1 MHRRKFLH
9 LANTFFLSLSGLN
22 ALNAKDITIDFKGI
36 KIGYLPITDHL
47 LIIAKTFRNANF
59 IPIKFASWS
68 DLSEALRTK
77 SIDGAFILTP
87 LALKLAS
94 QKVKIKAILA
104 AHRNGSALIVKKGLI
119 QEDNQPH
126 IRSLKGLKIAIP
138 SRFSTHY
145 LLLADLLSQSNLTP
159 NDIKLIDMSPP
170 EMVSALK
177 NKSID
182 GFIVAEPFGIAA
194 QTNNIGDLFILSKDI
209 IPNHI
214 CCLLTFHTEVL
225 QNQKQAIM
233 AITKDFL
240 ETALFIQ
247 KQPQKAADLSTKFL
261 GQRPTLIQ
269 NLLLQNDR
277 VIYNNL
283 AIKEED
289 ITRTLL
295 DMQKYKIENL
305 HQNFEEFVDSNFI
318 QNAFYESLENE

>member
-1 MHRRKFLH
+1 MHRRNFLY
-9 LANTFFLSLSGLN
+9 LANTFFLGLSGLN
-22 ALNAKDITIDFKGI
+22 ILNAKDLKIDFGGI

-47 LIIAKTFRNANF
+47 LVIAKALKKTNF
-59 IPIKFASWS
+59 TPIKFSSWS
-68 DLSEALRTK
+68 DLSEALRAK

-87 LALKLAS
+87 LALKLVS

-119 QEDNQPH
+119 QQDNKPD
-126 IRSLKGLKIAIP
+126 ISLLKGLKIAIP

-145 LLLADLLSQSNLTP
+145 LLLADFLSQGNLTP
-159 NDIKLIDMSPP
+159 NDVKLIDMSPP

-194 QTNNIGDLFILSKDI
+194 QTYNIGDIFILSKDI

-225 QNQKQAIM
+225 QNQKPIIT

-247 KQPQKAADLSTKFL
+247 KEPQKAAEISTQFL
-261 GQRPTLIQ
+261 GQRPPLIQ
-269 NLLLQNDR
+269 NLLLQDDR
-277 VIYNNL
+277 VIYRNL
-283 AIKEED
+283 AITQED
-289 ITRTLL
+289 IARTIS

-305 HQNFEEFVDSNFI
+305 QQNFEDFVDSSFI
-318 QNAFYESLENE
+318 HNAFYKD

>member
-22 ALNAKDITIDFKGI
+22 ILNAKELKIDFRGI

-47 LIIAKTFRNANF
+47 LIIAKAFRNANF
-59 IPIKFASWS
+59 TPIKFASWS
-68 DLSEALRTK
+68 DLSEALLAK

-119 QEDNQPH
+119 QENDKPNIH
-126 IRSLKGLKIAIP
+126 LLKGLKIAIP

-145 LLLADLLSQSNLTP
+145 LLLADLLSQGNLTP
-159 NDIKLIDMSPP
+159 DDIKLIDMPPP
-170 EMVSALK
+170 EMVFALK
-177 NKSID
+177 HKSID
-182 GFIVAEPFGIAA
+182 GFIVAEPFGSTA
-194 QTNNIGDLFILSKDI
+194 QAYNIGDIFILSKDI

-225 QNQKQAIM
+225 EAQKETIRT
-233 AITKDFL
+233 ITKDFL

-247 KQPQKAADLSTKFL
+247 KQPQKAAEISTKFL
-261 GQRPTLIQ
+261 GQKPTLIQ
-269 NLLLQNDR
+269 NLLLQDDR
-277 VIYNNL
+277 VMYKNL

-289 ITRTLL
+289 ITRTIL
-295 DMQKYKIENL
+295 DMQKYKIKNL
-305 HQNFEEFVDSNFI
+305 HQNFEEFVDSSFI
-318 QNAFYESLENE
+318 ENAFYGD